1 MGVGTHIFAH
11 ILVVHV
17 HSSHGMHLDHT
28 SVESIKE
35 THLSEHYHWLHSDVK
50 FVHSLNLAM
59 ISNISVT

>member
-1 MGVGTHIFAH
+1 MGVGTHILAH

-28 SVESIKE
+28 SVESITE
-35 THLSEHYHWLHSDVK
+35 THLSVHHRLHSDVK

-59 ISNISVT
+59 IRNISVT